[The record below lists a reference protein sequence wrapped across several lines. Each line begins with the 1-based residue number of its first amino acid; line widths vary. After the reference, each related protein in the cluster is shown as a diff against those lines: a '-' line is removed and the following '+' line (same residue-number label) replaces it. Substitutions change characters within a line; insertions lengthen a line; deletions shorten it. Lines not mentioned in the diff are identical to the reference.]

1 MGDNYS
7 ELELRKTENILND
20 IESRVLNMR
29 RLLRENPDKIPVEV
43 VNTKFIITTLLGEL
57 PVKSN
62 VYSSE

>member
-29 RLLRENPDKIPVEV
+29 RLLRKYPDKVPEEV

-57 PVKSN
+57 PIKSN